1 MEYMK
6 SFGRAFAGLALAL
19 FLTGTATAQTLD
31 NPRINSLLQ
40 AQAPQPVNPAQ
51 GEMPAAPLVD
61 TACLSLPFGQSL
73 FEGAVE
79 KSASSITSSKQQVVS
94 GDRVSLA
101 IWGAIQTEETTVV
114 DSQGFI
120 YIKGVGP
127 VQVAGQTEESL
138 GTHIRAEIGRVF
150 KDDVQVYAR
159 LEQNSGTPVL
169 VTGGVARP
177 GQYFGSAE
185 DNLIVWLKRAGG
197 IVPQQGSYR
206 NIQVLRNSIL
216 LQRTDLYPFLQSG
229 IIDRVPW
236 QSGDVIV
243 VGEPGAQI
251 RALGTVR
258 RCAAFEFPT
267 AGMTGA
273 DLAALAQPLPGTTHA
288 LLTGYR
294 DNTPFKQIY
303 ALSSLAG
310 LKLQDGDSLQFY
322 AAPQSAQITI
332 HVEGSS
338 LGNKILVLP
347 VQAKLS
353 EALRHIPVDPGVS
366 DSSAVFIKRASVA
379 IAQQEALD
387 ESLKRLLQS
396 AMTAPASS
404 DGEAIIRAK
413 EAELIEHFVLRAREV
428 RQEGRVV
435 VMEGGLLRDLPLEE
449 GDTIVIPQRTNVV
462 SIEGEIVLPR
472 AVVVKEKAKV
482 SDYVMMAGGYTER
495 ALKDDYIIIRPNGD
509 AIRGKNVE
517 VMAGD
522 RLLILPRVDSKN
534 MQTAKDLVQIL
545 YQIAVGAGVLVKI

>member
-1 MEYMK
+1 MEYLRLAGR
-6 SFGRAFAGLALAL
+6 SFAVLAFVLCI
-19 FLTGTATAQTLD
+19 TGIAHAQTLD

-40 AQAPQPVNPAQ
+40 AQAPQPINPVQ
-51 GEMPAAPLVD
+51 TQMPSAPLVD
-61 TACLSLPFGQSL
+61 SSCLSLPFGQSL

-79 KSASSITSSKQQVVS
+79 KSATNIISSKQQIVP

-101 IWGAIQTEETTVV
+101 IWGAIQTEETTIV

-120 YIKGVGP
+120 YVKGVGP
-127 VQVAGQTEESL
+127 VLVSGQTEEGLSQ
-138 GTHIRAEIGRVF
+138 HIRSEIGRVF

-185 DNLIVWLKRAGG
+185 DNVIVWLKRAGG
-197 IVPQQGSYR
+197 IMPQQGSYR
-206 NIQVLRNSIL
+206 NIQVLRNSVL

-251 RALGTVR
+251 KALGAVR
-258 RCAAFEFPT
+258 RCASFEFPA

-288 LLTGYR
+288 LLSGYR
-294 DNTPFKQIY
+294 DSAPFKQIY

-310 LKLQDGDSLQFY
+310 VKLQDGDSLQFY
-322 AAPQSAQITI
+322 AAPQSAQITV
-332 HVEGSS
+332 HVEGATV
-338 LGNKILVLP
+338 GNKILVLP

-353 EALRHIPVDPGVS
+353 DALQHIPVDQSIS
-366 DSSAVFIKRASVA
+366 DTNAVFIKRASVA
-379 IAQQEALD
+379 AAQQEALD

-396 AMTAPASS
+396 ALTAPASS

-413 EAELIEHFVLRAREV
+413 EAELIEHFVMRAREV

-435 VMEGGLLRDLPLEE
+435 VMEGGELRDLPLEE
-449 GDTIVIPQRTNVV
+449 GDVIVIPQRTNVV
-462 SIEGEIVLPR
+462 SIEGEVVLPR
-472 AVVVKEKAKV
+472 AVVIKDKAKV

-509 AIRGKNVE
+509 ALRGKNVE
-517 VMAGD
+517 VSAGD
-522 RLLILPRVDSKN
+522 RLLVLPRVDSKN